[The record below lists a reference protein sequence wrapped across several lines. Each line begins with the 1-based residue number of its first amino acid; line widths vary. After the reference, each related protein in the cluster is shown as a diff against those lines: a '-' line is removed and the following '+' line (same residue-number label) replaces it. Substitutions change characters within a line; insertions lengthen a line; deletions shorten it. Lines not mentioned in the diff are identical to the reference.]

1 MKCVCAVVSRCSR
14 WWSFN
19 VEANSANT
27 GSDGEGK
34 SEVTDETIDTA
45 TEALKTQL
53 ADTEV
58 QFCFVLQFCH
68 FVYGLHKPSSSLRLS
83 DRIYSHINRPA
94 NKPTPIPAAENL
106 AKISDLRISR

>member
-34 SEVTDETIDTA
+34 SEVTEETTDTA

-53 ADTEV
+53 TDIEV
-58 QFCFVLQFCH
+58 QFCFVLQQRRGKCYK
-68 FVYGLHKPSSSLRLS
+68 VGGANLVLS
-83 DRIYSHINRPA
+83 C
-94 NKPTPIPAAENL
+94 
-106 AKISDLRISR
+106 DL